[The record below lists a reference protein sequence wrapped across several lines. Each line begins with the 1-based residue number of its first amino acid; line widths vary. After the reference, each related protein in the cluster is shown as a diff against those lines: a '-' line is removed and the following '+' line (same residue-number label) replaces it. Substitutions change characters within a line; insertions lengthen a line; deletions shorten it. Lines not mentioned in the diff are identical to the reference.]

1 MDGRKDNPARP
12 RIHYKKCCPVQQ
24 GVPTQCPLCLVTEIP
39 VANEVATSYLGQEG
53 GNLGLLED
61 VQVKMDRGKYSEYSR
76 AGRND
81 FLTICI

>member
-1 MDGRKDNPARP
+1 M
-12 RIHYKKCCPVQQ
+12 
-24 GVPTQCPLCLVTEIP
+24 
-39 VANEVATSYLGQEG
+39 EVATSYLGQEG